1 MSKVKLHTGTID
13 DMGRRFVDAWKRAS
27 AGEAVDETHLTFL
40 DFETMLT
47 TLSPKRLELL
57 RYARRSGPLSI
68 KAIAEGLGR
77 DYKNVH
83 SDVQALLIAGLLRKE
98 GARIV
103 APWDE
108 VSASLELT

>member
-1 MSKVKLHTGTID
+1 MSKVKLHAGTID
-13 DMGRRFVDAWKRAS
+13 DMGRRFVDAWKRAE
-27 AGEAVDETHLTFL
+27 AGARVDETHLTFL
-40 DFETMLT
+40 DLESMLAA
-47 TLSPKRLELL
+47 LSPKRLELL
-57 RYARRSGPLSI
+57 RFARRTGPMSI
-68 KAIAEGLGR
+68 KAISEGLER

-83 SDVQALLIAGLLRKE
+83 VDVKALLAAGLLEKD

>member
-1 MSKVKLHTGTID
+1 MSKVKLHTGSID
-13 DMGRRFVDAWKRAS
+13 DMGRRFVGAWKRAS
-27 AGEAVDETHLTFL
+27 AGKRVDETHLTFL
-40 DFETMLT
+40 DLESMLA
-47 TLSPKRLELL
+47 TLSPKRLDLL
-57 RYARRSGPLSI
+57 RHVRRQGPASI

-83 SDVQALLIAGLLRKE
+83 ADVQALLAAGLLEKD

-108 VSASLELT
+108 VSASLALT

>member
-1 MSKVKLHTGTID
+1 MSKVNLHTGTID
-13 DMGRRFVDAWKRAS
+13 DMGRRFADAWKRAAS
-27 AGEAVDETHLTFL
+27 GKQVKETHLTFL
-40 DFETMLT
+40 DLESMLA

-57 RYARRSGPLSI
+57 RFTRRGGPLSI

-83 SDVQALLIAGLLRKE
+83 SDVQALLAAGLLDKE

>member
-1 MSKVKLHTGTID
+1 MSEIKLHTGTID

-27 AGEAVDETHLTFL
+27 AGDAVDETHLTFL
-40 DFETMLT
+40 NFETMLA

-57 RYARRSGPLSI
+57 RHARRSGPLSI
-68 KAIAEGLGR
+68 KAITEGLGR

-83 SDVQALLIAGLLRKE
+83 SDVQALLVAGLLRKE
-98 GARIV
+98 GACLV
-103 APWDE
+103 APWGE

>member
-1 MSKVKLHTGTID
+1 MSKVKLHTGSVE
-13 DMGRRFVDAWKRAS
+13 DMGHRFVDAWKRAS
-27 AGEAVDETHLTFL
+27 AGKPVDETHLTFL
-40 DFETMLT
+40 DLETMLA

-57 RYARRSGPLSI
+57 RHVRRTGPLSI
-68 KAIAEGLGR
+68 KATAEGLGR

-83 SDVQALLIAGLLRKE
+83 SDVQALLATGLLDKE
-98 GARIV
+98 GGRIV